1 MEILNSREIAIG
13 LWLIVIALYIFF
25 SKKMVEVRA
34 AFKQLTFVFRSR
46 PLIMVFF
53 SAILYTAVMGY
64 ILSEWDLW
72 NIDQLKNTVFWFTWV
87 RKY

>member
-34 AFKQLTFVFRSR
+34 AFKQLTFVFRFR

-53 SAILYTAVMGY
+53 RLSCIQPLWSIFCQSGISGIL
-64 ILSEWDLW
+64 IS
-72 NIDQLKNTVFWFTWV
+72 
-87 RKY
+87 

>member
-34 AFKQLTFVFRSR
+34 AFKQLTFVFRFR

-53 SAILYTAVMGY
+53 RLSCIQSLWSIFCQSGISGIL
-64 ILSEWDLW
+64 IS
-72 NIDQLKNTVFWFTWV
+72 
-87 RKY
+87 

>member
-34 AFKQLTFVFRSR
+34 AFKQLTFVFRFR

-53 SAILYTAVMGY
+53 FGY
-64 ILSEWDLW
+64 LVYSRYGLC
-72 NIDQLKNTVFWFTWV
+72 FV
-87 RKY
+87 RVGSLEY